1 MDHVEKLLE
10 VSSMACSMSNNIDGI
25 KLVRMAA
32 IQVQTLSPQVINAAR
47 ILCARTAS
55 KVAQENMDVFRES
68 WQKCVRLLTDAVDDI
83 TAIND
88 FLSVSENHI
97 LEDLN
102 RCVMVLRENDA
113 DTLDRVAGAIRG
125 RSARVCNV
133 VFSETDLYEPDDV
146 INRVLE
152 AVSVLKDQLLMNFAR
167 SVEYAVG
174 SLSQGQDPNDNGFI
188 EASRLVYDGVHDVR
202 NAVLMLYEN
211 GYESDSDVEDY
222 GEAGGNQHGAAQ
234 DSSYMQGNGVSWRLR
249 ILFFN
254 SYDDNVIRDKLIKTL
269 NKGHRIGSPI
279 LRCIKISI

>member
-174 SLSQGQDPNDNGFI
+174 SLGQGQDPNDNGFI

-222 GEAGGNQHGAAQ
+222 GEAGGDGNGSAQ
-234 DSSYMQGNGVSWRLR
+234 DTSYMQGNAVSD
-249 ILFFN
+249 F
-254 SYDDNVIRDKLIKTL
+254 T
-269 NKGHRIGSPI
+269 
-279 LRCIKISI
+279 